1 MSRWLWI
8 LLGLVVVAIG
18 TSFALK
24 PKGVP
29 VDVAIASRQSIREYV
44 EEQAKTRLPETYQI
58 TMPLQGR
65 VLPIE
70 LDEGD
75 RVEAD
80 QIVAQMDTGDLETEL
95 VEWKNTVRRYAK
107 NLEQIA
113 IAVEQAEQTVKA
125 SQAKYDFAERV
136 FSRTQTLA
144 QQNTT
149 SREQLERA
157 ELAMTE
163 AALDLRKEQLNKNIY
178 TIMQGV
184 VELMQETDVAKREK
198 AQRDLTRA
206 TIRSPVSGVVLT
218 KDVSNEKVLA
228 AGTVLLEI
236 GNPAELEIEVDVLT
250 QDVVKI
256 QPGDAV
262 DIEGAAIGPEAVP
275 GVVAKIYPQGFTK
288 VSSLGVE
295 QQRVTVIVDFGEGVL
310 QELADAGRQLGVDY
324 RVRVK
329 IYTDVTENALVIPR
343 AALFRSAAGAWQVFV
358 VRDNKAMLTDVKVG
372 LRNDFAVE
380 ILEGI
385 VDDEPVIVAPDSTLE
400 TGTLVEPS
408 VL

>member
-1 MSRWLWI
+1 
-8 LLGLVVVAIG
+8 
-18 TSFALK
+18 
-24 PKGVP
+24 
-29 VDVAIASRQSIREYV
+29 
-44 EEQAKTRLPETYQI
+44 
-58 TMPLQGR
+58 
-65 VLPIE
+65 
-70 LDEGD
+70 
-75 RVEAD
+75 
-80 QIVAQMDTGDLETEL
+80 
-95 VEWKNTVRRYAK
+95 
-107 NLEQIA
+107 
-113 IAVEQAEQTVKA
+113 
-125 SQAKYDFAERV
+125 
-136 FSRTQTLA
+136 
-144 QQNTT
+144 
-149 SREQLERA
+149 
-157 ELAMTE
+157 
-163 AALDLRKEQLNKNIY
+163 
-178 TIMQGV
+178 
-184 VELMQETDVAKREK
+184 
-198 AQRDLTRA
+198 
-206 TIRSPVSGVVLT
+206 
-218 KDVSNEKVLA
+218 
-228 AGTVLLEI
+228 
-236 GNPAELEIEVDVLT
+236 
-250 QDVVKI
+250 
-256 QPGDAV
+256 
-262 DIEGAAIGPEAVP
+262 VP